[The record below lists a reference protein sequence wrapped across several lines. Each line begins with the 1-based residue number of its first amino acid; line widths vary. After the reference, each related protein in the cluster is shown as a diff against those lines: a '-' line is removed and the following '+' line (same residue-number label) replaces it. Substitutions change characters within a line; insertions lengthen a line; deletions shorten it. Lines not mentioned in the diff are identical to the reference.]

1 MSESSEDN
9 KETKENKETLEP
21 VTVKVE
27 ESEES
32 SSSSKKDDD
41 DDVYFPSNSDN
52 NQKLNFISNTTPKP
66 INNNIGELE
75 ADRLYLKKSLFRA
88 NSLQKPDSKKASEA
102 LSTSRGSDKGSF
114 IRVRNYNSPKKRY
127 SVFKLIEKDKRYRK
141 DINSLFL
148 EQKKNNSKIENE
160 KEKVKERTDIYGNII
175 NKKNKRK
182 VKVSF
187 IDRVTEQPLVKVIE
201 IQSYKNY
208 NYIGGM
214 PKEEKLGKVKTTC
227 VCCSIF

>member
-9 KETKENKETLEP
+9 KENKETIEP

-32 SSSSKKDDD
+32 SSSIRKDDD
-41 DDVYFPSNSDN
+41 DDVYFPSNTDEI
-52 NQKLNFISNTTPKP
+52 QKLNFISNTTSSKP
-66 INNNIGELE
+66 INNNIGGLGS
-75 ADRLYLKKSLFRA
+75 DHMYLKKNLFRA
-88 NSLQKPDSKKASEA
+88 NSLQKSDSKKASEA
-102 LSTSRGSDKGSF
+102 LSTSRGSDRGSF

-127 SVFKLIEKDKRYRK
+127 SVFKLIEKDKRYKK
-141 DINSLFL
+141 DINSLFFD
-148 EQKKNNSKIENE
+148 QKKNNSKIETE

-187 IDRVTEQPLVKVIE
+187 IDEVNEQPLVKVIE
-201 IQSYKNY
+201 IKSYKNY
-208 NYIGGM
+208 NYIEGL
-214 PKEEKLGKVKTTC
+214 PKEEKSGKVKTTC

>member
-1 MSESSEDN
+1 MSEISEDN
-9 KETKENKETLEP
+9 KENKETIEP

-41 DDVYFPSNSDN
+41 DDAYSPSHPDN
-52 NQKLNFISNTTPKP
+52 IQKLSNTTSSKP
-66 INNNIGELE
+66 TNNNIGALDS
-75 ADRLYLKKSLFRA
+75 DRLHLKNNLFHS
-88 NSLQKPDSKKASEA
+88 NSLQKSDSKKASEQ

-114 IRVRNYNSPKKRY
+114 IKVRNYHSPRKRY
-127 SVFKLIEKDKRYRK
+127 SVFKLIEKYKRYKK

-148 EQKKNNSKIENE
+148 DQKKNNSKNEN
-160 KEKVKERTDIYGNII
+160 EKVKERTDIYGNII

-187 IDRVTEQPLVKVIE
+187 IDKVTEQPLAKVIE
-201 IQSYKNY
+201 IKSYKNF
-208 NYIGGM
+208 NYIEGM